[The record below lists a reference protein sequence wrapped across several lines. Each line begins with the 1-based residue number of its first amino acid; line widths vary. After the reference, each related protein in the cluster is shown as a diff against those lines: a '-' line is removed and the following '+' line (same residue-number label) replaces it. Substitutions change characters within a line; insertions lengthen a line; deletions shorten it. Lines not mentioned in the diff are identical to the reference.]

1 MLVSRPAPMVV
12 AVGATRPRF
21 GAHLWLPPLKGH
33 SAAAG
38 GVAGGG
44 DGKHARWCHARPA
57 HSWACFLSGRGGRA
71 CHVGPAFTWCRCLER
86 PEARAFVLRTTP
98 RQARMGRPC
107 GFQPCHLAEATKK
120 GPGASGYG
128 AVLN

>member
-1 MLVSRPAPMVV
+1 MVV
-12 AVGATRPRF
+12 AVGAPRPRF

-57 HSWACFLSGRGGRA
+57 HSARA
-71 CHVGPAFTWCRCLER
+71 LLGVFLER
-86 PEARAFVLRTTP
+86 ERRAGVS
-98 RQARMGRPC
+98 C
-107 GFQPCHLAEATKK
+107 GPYLHLV
-120 GPGASGYG
+120 PLS
-128 AVLN
+128 